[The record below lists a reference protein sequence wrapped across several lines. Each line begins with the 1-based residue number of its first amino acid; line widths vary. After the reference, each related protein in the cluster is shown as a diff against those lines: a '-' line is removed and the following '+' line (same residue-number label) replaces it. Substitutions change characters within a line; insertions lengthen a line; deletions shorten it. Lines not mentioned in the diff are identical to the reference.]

1 MAETSGSLF
10 QESLKPLKKA
20 ASILKLEPEIV
31 NVLSSHERVLIVSI
45 PTKMDNGKIKVFTGY
60 RAQHNTARGPAKG
73 GIRYHPGVCLDEVKS
88 LSYWMSIKNAV
99 VGIPYGGGKGGI
111 TVNPKELSI
120 GELERLTRGYAD
132 QIARFIGVDRDVPAP
147 DVNTTAQIMGWIA
160 DEYYKIMGEYL
171 PGVITSKALAIG
183 GSRGRDTAT
192 GRGGF
197 FTTLEAAKALNMSIR
212 GARVSIQGWGN
223 AAQPIAHYLH
233 ELGARIVAV
242 SDSTAGVF
250 NADGMNPKALTDYK
264 NKTKSVKG
272 FPNTKPISTV
282 EPLVTDC
289 DILIPAALETQIT
302 EKNAD
307 KVKAKLVVEL
317 ANGPTTPEADKILHE
332 KGVFVCPDVLAN
344 AGGVTV
350 SYFEWVQNRQ
360 GYYWT
365 NEEVDERLKR
375 VMGEAFHD
383 VYQNYTQYKVEMR
396 TAAYITAVKKIVDA
410 MRALG
415 RI

>member
-1 MAETSGSLF
+1 MAETSDSLF

-31 NVLSSHERVLIVSI
+31 DVLSSHERVLIVSI

-111 TVNPKELSI
+111 TVNPKELSM
-120 GELERLTRGYAD
+120 GELERLTRGYAA
-132 QIARFIGVDRDVPAP
+132 QISRVIGVDKDVPAP

-197 FTTLEAAKALNMSIR
+197 FTALEAVKVLNMPIK
-212 GARVSIQGWGN
+212 GARISIQGWGN
-223 AAQPIAHYLH
+223 AAQPIAQYLY
-233 ELGARIVAV
+233 ELGGKIVAV
-242 SDSTAGVF
+242 SDSTAGVY
-250 NADGMNPKALTDYK
+250 NADGMNPKGLIDYK

-272 FPNTKPISTV
+272 FSGTKPISTMD
-282 EPLVTDC
+282 PITADC
-289 DILIPAALETQIT
+289 DILVPAALETQIT

-332 KGVFVCPDVLAN
+332 KGIFVCPDVLAN

-365 NEEVDERLKR
+365 DEEVDERLKR
-375 VMGEAFHD
+375 VMGEAFRA
-383 VYQNYTQYKVEMR
+383 VYQNYIQYKIDMR
-396 TAAYITAVKKIVDA
+396 TAAYVTAVKKIVDA